1 MAKVR
6 ARVAQ
11 TARTERVRLVAA
23 FAFAGLSFVLAAGLA
38 FTQDDFARV
47 DSQVQNINTLDR
59 IDRLQE
65 DLRQRTTDEQL
76 AMRAFVDG
84 APASSLIVYNHDR
97 QRILDDSVALRLAA
111 LEVPALHD
119 AVASYLNSRS
129 LVETFVN
136 NQIALASGH
145 RIVEA
150 KSLAP
155 QGRILN
161 EAFTRAQV
169 RLDTAIEDLKN
180 QARDDIAR
188 LLSIGR
194 MLAAGAAFANFIAAA
209 AIAVLAYEYTRFR
222 KVAELDEITGLHNR
236 RYFERHAA
244 GAARSAQRGSATFA
258 LLYLDLD
265 GFKRVNDLY
274 GHRAG
279 DELLRAVGRRIAD
292 NVSDNDIV
300 ARLGGDEFG
309 VVLQNAS
316 ESQAAAIAQR
326 LSGVLAQPYALRRRT
341 VTVGC
346 SLGFSMYPNDG
357 ISAPELVQ
365 AADHAMYRVKRGKIA
380 VADIAPE
387 PDADP
392 TLTP

>member
-1 MAKVR
+1 MVKER

-11 TARTERVRLVAA
+11 AARMEKARLTAA
-23 FAFAGLSFVLAAGLA
+23 FAFAGVSLVLAAGLT

-47 DSQVQNINTLDR
+47 DAQVQTINTLDR
-59 IDRLQE
+59 IDRLQQ
-65 DLRQRTTDEQL
+65 DVLQRTTDEQL

-97 QRILDDSVALRLAA
+97 QRILDDAVALRLAV

-119 AVASYLNSRS
+119 AVGSYLNSRS
-129 LVETFVN
+129 LVETFVD
-136 NQIALASGH
+136 NQIALASG
-145 RIVEA
+145 RRTAEA

-169 RLDTAIEDLKN
+169 RLDAVIQDLKG
-180 QARDDIAR
+180 QTRDDIAR
-188 LLSIGR
+188 LLLIGR
-194 MLAAGAAFANFIAAA
+194 ILAASAAFVNLIAAA

-236 RYFERHAA
+236 RYFERHVANTV
-244 GAARSAQRGSATFA
+244 RSAQRGSATFA

-292 NVSDNDIV
+292 NVSDNDVV

-309 VVLQNAS
+309 VVVHHAS
-316 ESQAAAIAQR
+316 ESQAASIAQR
-326 LSGVLAQPYALRRRT
+326 LSGILVQPYALRRRT
-341 VTVGC
+341 VSVGC
-346 SLGFSMYPNDG
+346 SLGYSVHPNDG
-357 ISAPELVQ
+357 TTAAELVQ

-380 VADIAPE
+380 VTPPSPE
-387 PDADP
+387 PDANP